1 MISVKSIFEVI
12 SLFIVIIRTI
22 ILYTL
27 VVFVMRLMGK
37 RQIGELQPYELAI
50 TIMLSDLASLPMQ
63 DTRLPLILG
72 IIPIITL
79 LISETIV
86 SEVQLKSPLAR
97 KIIDGKPCI
106 LIEEGKINA
115 KVLKNQRINLDDLME
130 SIRLSGYFNVQDI
143 QFAILENNGK
153 ISIFP
158 KDANSPVTKKDLKLQ
173 PSPEQ
178 NIPIILVV
186 EGKINHNG
194 LKKLNQTEKWLHK
207 YLKSSGVKEINDLY
221 IALINS
227 NGKLYYETNRKGNI
241 KEGSF

>member
-1 MISVKSIFEVI
+1 
-12 SLFIVIIRTI
+12 
-22 ILYTL
+22 
-27 VVFVMRLMGK
+27 MRLMGK

-79 LISETIV
+79 LILETLV
-86 SEVQLKSPLAR
+86 SEVQLKSPIAR

-106 LIEEGKINA
+106 LIEDGKINA
-115 KVLKNQRINLDDLME
+115 QVLKNQRINLDDLME

-158 KDANSPVTKKDLKLQ
+158 KDANSPVTKKDLKLE
-173 PSPEQ
+173 PTPEQ
-178 NIPIILVV
+178 TLPVILVV
-186 EGKINHNG
+186 EGKINKSA
-194 LKKLNQTEKWLHK
+194 LKKLNQTENWLEK
-207 YLKSSGVKEINDLY
+207 YLKSGGVKNINNLY

-227 NGKLYYETNRKGNI
+227 NGKLYYETQNDGKL
-241 KEGSF
+241 KEESF